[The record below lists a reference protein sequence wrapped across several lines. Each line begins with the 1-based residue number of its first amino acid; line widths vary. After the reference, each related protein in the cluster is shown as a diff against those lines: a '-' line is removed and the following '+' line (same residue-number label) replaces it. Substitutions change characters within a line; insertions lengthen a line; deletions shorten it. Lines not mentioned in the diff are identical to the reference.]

1 MTYMARTPEDLDT
14 LFEDASVLGDATL
27 LRQLFCDHAVMAAT
41 GGGPDTVGID
51 SIASLVVARWRS
63 GQTYFAGGSRVLQ
76 WRDTALAVGHGINV
90 SHRSADGVWRYAI
103 SLPEFD
109 APQGGATHD

>member
-1 MTYMARTPEDLDT
+1 MTYLARTPEDLET
-14 LFEDASVLGDATL
+14 LFEDASVLRDATL
-27 LRQLFCDHAVMAAT
+27 LKQLFCDHAVMAAT
-41 GGGPDTVGID
+41 GDGSDTVGID
-51 SIASLVVARWRS
+51 SIASLVAARWRR

-90 SHRSADGVWRYAI
+90 AHRSADGVWRYAI

-109 APQGGATHD
+109 TQPGGPSHD

>member
-1 MTYMARTPEDLDT
+1 MTYMARTPEDLET
-14 LFEDASVLGDATL
+14 LFEDASVQRDATL
-27 LRQLFCDHAVMAAT
+27 LKQLFCDHAVMVVT
-41 GGGPDTVGID
+41 GGCADAVGVD
-51 SIASLVVARWRS
+51 AIASLVEAQWRR

-76 WRDTALAVGHGINV
+76 WRDTALAVGHGISV

-109 APQGGATHD
+109 AKPGGTSHD